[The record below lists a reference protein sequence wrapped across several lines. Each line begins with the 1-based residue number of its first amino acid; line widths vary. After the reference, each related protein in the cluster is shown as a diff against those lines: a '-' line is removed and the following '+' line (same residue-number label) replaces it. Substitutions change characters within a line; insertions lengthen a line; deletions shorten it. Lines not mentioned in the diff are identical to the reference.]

1 MMFLCRHGAHV
12 DNVLTEAGKKEILR
26 SAEAVGATI
35 FASLVTIG
43 RNRIILVSS
52 PQPRAIESAGI
63 YDDVIREYNQN
74 LRITRLDP
82 DPRLD
87 VANGL
92 AAAIK
97 TGKLPAYKPG
107 GDCLPAW
114 GRLTRIECK
123 DIGMESWFNVARRAN
138 RAFSDI
144 QEAYPN
150 NIVIAVFHGGVIEP
164 MVDWRRS
171 VVLDDLPS
179 GAVVKIG
186 HDVTFFDPN
195 GKLAPGQWVPAPHH

>member
-1 MMFLCRHGAHV
+1 MMFLCRHGAHEN
-12 DNVLTEAGKKEILR
+12 NVLTEAGKKEILR
-26 SAEAVGATI
+26 SAEAVEVTI
-35 FASLVTIG
+35 FASLVTVG
-43 RNRIILVSS
+43 RNKIILVSS

-92 AAAIK
+92 AEAIK
-97 TGKLPAYKPG
+97 AGNLPAYKPG
-107 GDCLPAW
+107 GNCVERW
-114 GRLTRIECK
+114 GKMTREECST
-123 DIGMESWFNVARRAN
+123 IGVEFWGEVARRAN
-138 RAFSDI
+138 SAITDI
-144 QEAYPN
+144 QKAYPSHI
-150 NIVIAVFHGGVIEP
+150 IVAVFHGGVIEP
-164 MVDWRRS
+164 MVQRIAGL
-171 VVLDDLPS
+171 VLSDLPS

-195 GKLAPGQWVPAPHH
+195 SNMAMGQWVPAPH